1 MVPASDRALCTAFF
15 MNTVASAPI
24 TATVP
29 RTQNWKAS
37 PVEVE

>member
-1 MVPASDRALCTAFF
+1 MVPARESALCTALR
-15 MNTVASAPI
+15 MRTVDRAPI